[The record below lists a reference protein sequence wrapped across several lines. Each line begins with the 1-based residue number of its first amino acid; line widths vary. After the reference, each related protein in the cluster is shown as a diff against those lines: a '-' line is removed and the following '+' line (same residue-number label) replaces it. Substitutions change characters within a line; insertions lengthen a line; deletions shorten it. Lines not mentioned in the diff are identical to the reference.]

1 MSDRATQAAT
11 RAATLDPE
19 AQAEA
24 DHRRWRSCQDC
35 GGCGWSAPWTRCEC
49 MAPPSVEEASSWLPP
64 AVERIDDPLPKALLD
79 EQRERWLGYGLAAGH
94 TDRVLAGAG
103 VRLAYEAAGLEAP
116 SAVVWLPSPLA
127 GAVGAAQLQVGDQ
140 VGGQVWG
147 QVGGQ
152 VGDQVGGQV
161 WGQVGGQVG
170 DQVGDQVWD
179 QVWGQVWGQ
188 VGGQVGDQV
197 GDQVWDQ
204 VGDQVGDQV
213 WDQVWGQVWDQVGDQ
228 VGDQVWDQVWGQV
241 GGQVYRA
248 CYGSH
253 DAHWLAYYESFA
265 RGGLRAPIALRG
277 LSWVAMAAGW
287 WWPFRGAVVLTER
300 PTVYEPGPSGGPK
313 GGRLTYSDGWRVSL

>member
-152 VGDQVGGQV
+152 VGDQVG
-161 WGQVGGQVG
+161 
-170 DQVGDQVWD
+170 
-179 QVWGQVWGQ
+179 
-188 VGGQVGDQV
+188 
-197 GDQVWDQ
+197 
-204 VGDQVGDQV
+204 
-213 WDQVWGQVWDQVGDQ
+213 
-228 VGDQVWDQVWGQV
+228 DQVWDQVWGQV